1 MDERARVGIN
11 GLGRIGRAAL
21 KLVVDDPRV
30 EFVAVNELG
39 SIDNLAYLLRY
50 DTVFGRYDKEV
61 TVRDG
66 GLVMD
71 GHVIPYFSENVPDAL
86 PWGDLGVDVVFECTG
101 RFTGLDDA
109 ERHLKGGARRVVL
122 SGPTKSPE
130 IPTIVRGVNAPDGDS
145 AIISCASCTTNNVT
159 PIVEILDRH
168 FGVEK
173 ALMTTV
179 HGYTASQ
186 ALVDTAAGRS
196 DMRRGRAAA
205 QNLVP
210 SSTGAAQAT
219 GNAYPPIVGRF
230 DGVAV
235 RAPVVDG
242 SISDVVSLLA
252 KETTVNDINDA
263 FRVEAETARYS
274 GILGVAEEPL
284 VSADILQDPRASI
297 VQLDLTRVVDGN
309 LAKVM
314 SWYDNEWGF
323 TNQMVAVG
331 IAFATL

>member
-1 MDERARVGIN
+1 MN
-11 GLGRIGRAAL
+11 
-21 KLVVDDPRV
+21 
-30 EFVAVNELG
+30 
-39 SIDNLAYLLRY
+39 
-50 DTVFGRYDKEV
+50 
-61 TVRDG
+61 
-66 GLVMD
+66 
-71 GHVIPYFSENVPDAL
+71 GHVVTYFSESAPDAL
-86 PWGDLGVDVVFECTG
+86 PWGDLRIDLVFECTG
-101 RFTGLDDA
+101 RFTERDEA

-122 SGPTKSPE
+122 SGPTKSQD
-130 IPTIVRGVNAPDGDS
+130 IPTIVRGVNAPDGES

-159 PIVEILDRH
+159 PIVEILDRR

-186 ALVDTAAGRS
+186 ALVDAPGGRN

-210 SSTGAAQAT
+210 SSTGAAHAT
-219 GNAYPPIVGRF
+219 GNAYPPVAGRF

-235 RAPVVDG
+235 RAPVIDG
-242 SISDVVSLLA
+242 SISDVVSVLA
-252 KETTVNDINDA
+252 QETDIQGINDA
-263 FRVEAETARYS
+263 FRSEAETARYS

-284 VSADILQDPRASI
+284 VSSDILRDPRASI
-297 VQLDLTRVVDGN
+297 VQLDLTRVVGGN

-323 TNQMVAVG
+323 TNQMVEVG
-331 IAFATL
+331 IGFANL